1 MEKNNLIKTV
11 QELKSS
17 SQKRNFKQ
25 TVDLIV
31 TLKNLDLKKTPIDFF
46 ADLHYPI
53 GKKVSVC
60 CLVGP
65 EMREE
70 AKECDEVILLDDFRK
85 YQEDKKLTK
94 KLAAKHDFF
103 IAQANLMAQVATTF
117 GRILGSRGK
126 MPNPKAGCVI
136 PQKTPMKPLYTR
148 LQKLLRIRTKGGAF
162 IQAAVGAEDM
172 PDDQIADNITAA
184 YNSLVHHLP
193 AEENNVGVIRLK
205 LTMSKPMRIDNY
217 GKRIEETKEKEPEG
231 EKKKGAK

>member
-11 QELKSS
+11 QELKST

-31 TLKNLDLKKTPIDFF
+31 TLKNFDLKKTPLDFYV
-46 ADLHYPI
+46 DLHNPK
-53 GKKVSVC
+53 GKRASVC

-70 AKECDEVILLDDFRK
+70 AKECDEVILSDDFKK

-103 IAQANLMAQVATTF
+103 LAQANLMAQVATTF

-136 PQKTPMKPLYTR
+136 PPKTPIKPLYLK

-162 IQAAVGAEDM
+162 IHAVVGAEDM
-172 PDDQIADNITAA
+172 PDEQIADNIFTA
-184 YNSLVHHLP
+184 YNALVHHLP
-193 AEENNVGVIRLK
+193 AEENNISNIRLK
-205 LTMSKPMRIDNY
+205 LTMSKPVKINTY
-217 GKRIEETKEKEPEG
+217 GNIIKEHAEEEAEG
-231 EKKKGAK
+231 KKKKGSK